1 MRQALKKLVLAILI
15 LIPTVGSGDI
25 RSPDKVVSETTAQII
40 DLLKS
45 NRDAYA
51 EDHEKLYAMV
61 HEYIVP
67 VFDFKVIT
75 KLVLARHYKNASA
88 EQRVQFAEGFRDL
101 LIRTYATALLKYQGE
116 ELVFHPF
123 SAKPEDRRVI
133 VKTEFKR
140 RDGGPNVPVNF
151 RFFKGKNGWKAYDVA
166 IEGVSMVTNYRSVYT
181 AQIKRD
187 GLDVVIEKLSKADR
201 QGLK

>member
-1 MRQALKKLVLAILI
+1 MRQALKVVLAILI
-15 LIPTVGSGDI
+15 LIPTAGSGEI

-40 DLLKS
+40 DLLKT
-45 NRDAYA
+45 NHDAYA

-61 HEYIVP
+61 HQHIVP

-75 KLVLARHYKNASA
+75 KLVLARYYKNATA
-88 EQRVQFAEGFRDL
+88 QQRIQFGEGFRDL

-123 SAKPEDRRVI
+123 SAKPEDQRVI

-140 RDGGPNVPVNF
+140 RDGGPDVPVNF
-151 RFFKGKNGWKAYDVA
+151 RFFKGKNGWKAYDVS

-181 AQIKRD
+181 SQIKRE
-187 GLDVVIEKLSKADR
+187 GLDAVIEKLSLAD
-201 QGLK
+201 QQALK

>member
-1 MRQALKKLVLAILI
+1 MRRALKVVLVILI
-15 LIPTVGSGDI
+15 LIPTAGSGDI

-40 DLLKS
+40 DLIKT

-61 HEYIVP
+61 NQYIVP

-75 KLVLARHYKNASA
+75 KLILARYYKKASA
-88 EQRVQFAEGFRDL
+88 EQRAQFADGFRDR

-123 SAKPEDRRVI
+123 SAEPEDRRVI
-133 VKTEFKR
+133 VKTAFKR
-140 RDGGPNVPVNF
+140 RDGGPNVSVNF
-151 RFFKGKNGWKAYDVA
+151 RFFKGKNGWKAYDVT

-181 AQIKRD
+181 AKIKRE
-187 GLDVVIEKLSKADR
+187 GLDAVIEKLSQAD
-201 QGLK
+201 QQALK

>member
-1 MRQALKKLVLAILI
+1 MRQVLKVVLAVLI
-15 LIPTVGSGDI
+15 LIPTAASGDI

-40 DLLKS
+40 DLIKT
-45 NRDAYA
+45 NRDVYT

-61 HEYIVP
+61 HQYIVP

-75 KLVLARHYKNASA
+75 KLVLARYYKNATA
-88 EQRVQFAEGFRDL
+88 EQRIQFGEGFRDL

-123 SAKPEDRRVI
+123 SAKPEDQRVT

-151 RFFKGKNGWKAYDVA
+151 RFFKGKNGWRAYDVI
-166 IEGVSMVTNYRSVYT
+166 IEGISMVTNYRSVYT
-181 AQIKRD
+181 SQIKRE
-187 GLDVVIEKLSKADR
+187 GLDVVIEKLSLAY
-201 QGLK
+201 QQALK